1 MKTNQFLSGLHLL
14 LFPPWSA
21 SINEECVACG
31 DKVLLSEETVCGGVL
46 GGRRGRQREAKGGR
60 RLLLGGMVRRGVHRG
75 CSEGGRNKNE
85 GVAGTFFY
93 TARASREAD

>member
-1 MKTNQFLSGLHLL
+1 MKALFLFHIVAF
-14 LFPPWSA
+14 FPAA

-46 GGRRGRQREAKGGR
+46 GGEEAW
-60 RLLLGGMVRRGVHRG
+60 LGGVHRG

-93 TARASREAD
+93 TARASRVAD